1 MSALTPAMLISI
13 MMRAGASAEEIA
25 EAVGQLLQERSA
37 PAASASASRALP
49 SAGGGGAAASRALP
63 SAGGGGA
70 SASGGGAAAPT
81 VKLYSTAR
89 VERLKSGHDK
99 WEAQRLKNNA
109 RARAKT
115 KKAAAWDAAEAA
127 EAAKVELV
135 LKLIGDTVY
144 MTQNGNV
151 YEWDADAEVRGDYV
165 GRLTGDEDEPSIDT
179 DAAEVV

>member
-1 MSALTPAMLISI
+1 MSALTPASLISI

-25 EAVGQLLQERSA
+25 EAVAQLLQGRSA
-37 PAASASASRALP
+37 AAASSAVP
-49 SAGGGGAAASRALP
+49 SAGGGGAAASSALP
-63 SAGGGGA
+63 SAGA
-70 SASGGGAAAPT
+70 LATKCELLKAD
-81 VKLYSTAR
+81 R
-89 VERLKSGHDK
+89 DHFKSGHDK
-99 WEAQRLKNNA
+99 WEARRLKNNA

-115 KKAAAWDAAEAA
+115 QKAAAWDAAEAA

-135 LKLIGDTVY
+135 LKLIGDIVY

-165 GRLTGDEDEPSIDT
+165 GRLTGDEDDPSIDT